1 MIIMVMIVY
10 VVCYHFY
17 NTFAYADIR
26 VMKPG
31 ATLSDCLVDFEMLP
45 LLLPFPMSV
54 FSCF

>member
-17 NTFAYADIR
+17 NTLAYADIR